1 MIFDNVFFYPRTE
14 GCFRHGRYRR
24 LCFALRHGDSPFTL
38 PRQPRPHGSLPCR
51 AGLIVQGITFVK
63 ASSAVHCLVSCQL
76 DFFNAG
82 QAQIIHFLLESCPV
96 VRGQFARTINELRNT
111 GHLCIVHRSEQV
123 CNFLALVI
131 GELQNIRGAQVFI
144 GKQASGRLSDQWR
157 IPLEEGF
164 VVNGL
169 ADGKAVTQEAPALL
183 TGRVA
188 SSV

>member
-1 MIFDNVFFYPRTE
+1 M
-14 GCFRHGRYRR
+14 
-24 LCFALRHGDSPFTL
+24 
-38 PRQPRPHGSLPCR
+38 
-51 AGLIVQGITFVK
+51 
-63 ASSAVHCLVSCQL
+63 VSCQL

-96 VRGQFARTINELRNT
+96 VGSQLTGAVDELRNAR
-111 GHLCIVHRSEQV
+111 HLCIVHRGKQV
-123 CNFLALVI
+123 GDFLALVI
-131 GELQNIRGAQVFI
+131 GESQNIRGAQVFI
-144 GKQASGRLSDQWR
+144 GKQAAGRLSDQRR

-169 ADGKAVTQEAPALL
+169 ADGKAVTQETPTLL